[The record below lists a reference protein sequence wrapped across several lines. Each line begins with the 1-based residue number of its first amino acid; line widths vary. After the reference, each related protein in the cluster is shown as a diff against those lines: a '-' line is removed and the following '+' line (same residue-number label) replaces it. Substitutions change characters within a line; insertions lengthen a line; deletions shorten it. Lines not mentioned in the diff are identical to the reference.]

1 MQKYDCQEVFNLPS
15 RHLQCIATGALVLAI
30 LMSGCA
36 SDTTTSVPATNQVA
50 SGSPPGRG
58 TLLPVS
64 LPDLLRLEESAQEQV
79 REQDALLMRKL
90 ENPGTPAV
98 ELSNAYGEMG
108 KLLMAGE
115 YFDAAEAYYLNAETL
130 VPSDMRWPYYLGHL
144 YKTKGAFAK
153 SVVSFERALQLR
165 PNDVA
170 TLVWLSEVHLG
181 DGRPEAAEPLLT
193 KALSLQPRSVPA
205 RFGLGRAALAKQDY
219 GTAVKHLEE
228 ALALNTQAAS
238 IHYPLAMAYRGLGEA
253 EKAEAHLRQRGD
265 FDILPADPLM
275 QELKELL
282 QSAIS
287 YEIRGT
293 RALDSGDWTAAVAH
307 FRKGLELAPGS
318 PLLRHKLGTA
328 LFLTGDARAAQ
339 EQFEQVVRVSPEYA
353 KAHYSLGVLM
363 ETSGRNQ
370 EAIERFSAAVRHEP
384 NYIEAR
390 VRLAGVL
397 RRSGRLQESLSQ
409 YDQVLKIDPRVP
421 EASAGYA
428 MTLVRLGRYQEA
440 RDRLRDATK
449 VHADQPQFALAL
461 ARLLAAAPDDR
472 VRDGRQAM
480 AVMQALPDEQR
491 RIDSG
496 ETMAMTLAELGQYE
510 EAAAWQRG
518 AMAAARQAGRADLA
532 QRMAEN
538 LRLYEARKP
547 CRTPWRDEDLP

>member
-1 MQKYDCQEVFNLPS
+1 MQKYDCPEVFIN
-15 RHLQCIATGALVLAI
+15 LQCIIGVAVVLA
-30 LMSGCA
+30 LLASGCA
-36 SDTTTSVPATNQVA
+36 SETKKTSIPADDQAVLE
-50 SGSPPGRG
+50 SPRGRG
-58 TLLPVS
+58 ALLSVS
-64 LPDLLRLEESAQEQV
+64 LPDLARLEKSAQEQV
-79 REQDALLMRKL
+79 REQYSLLTREL

-108 KLLMAGE
+108 KLVMAGE
-115 YFDAAEAYYLNAETL
+115 YFDAAEAYYLNAQTL
-130 VPSDMRWPYYLGHL
+130 VPGDMRWAYYLGHL
-144 YKTKGAFAK
+144 YKAKGAFAK
-153 SVVSFERALQLR
+153 SVASFERVLQLQ
-165 PNDVA
+165 PNDLA

-219 GTAVKHLEE
+219 GAAVKHLEE
-228 ALALNTQAAS
+228 ALALNQRAVS
-238 IHYPLAMAYRGLGEA
+238 IHYPLAMAYRGLGEE

-265 FDILPADPLM
+265 FEILPPDPLM
-275 QELKELL
+275 QELKEIL

-293 RALDSGDWTAAVAH
+293 RALDSGDWAAAVGH
-307 FRKGLELAPGS
+307 FRKGLELAPAS
-318 PLLRHKLGTA
+318 PSLRHKLGTA

-339 EQFEQVVRVSPEYA
+339 EQFEQVVQASPEYA

-370 EAIERFSAAVRHEP
+370 EAIERFSAAVRYEP
-384 NYIEAR
+384 DYIEAR

-397 RRSGRLQESLSQ
+397 QRSGRLQDSLSH
-409 YDQVLKIDPRVP
+409 YEHVLKIDPRVP
-421 EASAGYA
+421 QASAGYA
-428 MTLVRLGRYQEA
+428 MTLVRLRRYQEA

-449 VHADQPQFALAL
+449 VYPDQPQFALAL

-491 RIDSG
+491 RMDSG

-510 EAAAWQRG
+510 EAAAWQRS
-518 AMAAARQAGRADLA
+518 AMAAARQAGREDLA
-532 QRMAEN
+532 GRMDEN

-547 CRTPWRDEDLP
+547 CRTPWRAEDLP

>member
-1 MQKYDCQEVFNLPS
+1 MQKYDCREAPS
-15 RHLQCIATGALVLAI
+15 INLQCMIGVAVVLAS
-30 LMSGCA
+30 LASGCA
-36 SDTTTSVPATNQVA
+36 SETKKTSIPANDQTVLE
-50 SGSPPGRG
+50 SPGGRG
-58 TLLPVS
+58 ALLSVS
-64 LPDLLRLEESAQEQV
+64 LPDLSRLEESAQTQV
-79 REQDALLMRKL
+79 REQYSLFMRKL
-90 ENPGTPAV
+90 ENPSTPAV
-98 ELSNAYGEMG
+98 ELSNAYGDVG

-115 YFDAAEAYYLNAETL
+115 YLDAAETYYLNAQAM

-144 YKTKGAFAK
+144 YKARGAFAK
-153 SVVSFERALQLR
+153 SVVSFERVLQLR

-170 TLVWLSEVHLG
+170 TMVWLSEVHLA
-181 DGRPEAAEPLLT
+181 DGRPEAADPLLT
-193 KALSLQPRSVPA
+193 KALSLEPRSVLA

-219 GTAVKHLEE
+219 GVAVKHLEE
-228 ALALNTQAAS
+228 ALALNTQAVS
-238 IHYPLAMAYRGLGEA
+238 IHYPLAMAYRGLGEE

-265 FDILPADPLM
+265 FEILPADPLM
-275 QELKELL
+275 QELKEIL

-293 RALDSGDWTAAVAH
+293 RALDTGDWAAAVGH
-307 FRKGLELAPGS
+307 FRKGLELAPAS
-318 PLLRHKLGTA
+318 PSLRHKLGTA

-339 EQFEQVVRVSPEYA
+339 EQFEQVVRVSPHYA

-370 EAIERFSAAVRHEP
+370 EAIDRFSAAVRSEP

-397 RRSGRLQESLSQ
+397 QRAGRLQESLSH
-409 YDQVLKIDPRVP
+409 YDHVLKINPRVP
-421 EASAGYA
+421 GASAGYS
-428 MTLVRLGRYQEA
+428 MTLVRLRRYQEA
-440 RDRLRDATK
+440 RDWLRDAAK
-449 VHADQPQFALAL
+449 VYPDQPQFALAL

-491 RIDSG
+491 RLDSG

-510 EAAAWQRG
+510 EAVAWQRS
-518 AMAAARQAGRADLA
+518 AIAAARQAGREDLA
-532 QRMAEN
+532 DRMAEN

-547 CRTPWRDEDLP
+547 CRTPWRAEDLP